1 VGRVHGVQSSEREA
15 QKSFKS
21 ILFLSFSP
29 KDPLEHDITSQA
41 LFTELAQVL
50 FARRTDN
57 VRQGLE
63 VYWTW
68 GANWGT
74 NALGKAGNAR
84 SKRLSCCCSHVRPA
98 SLVIIGYCFI
108 VRLTTRAN
116 SQRANANQVVCCLCV
131 SNHASRRT
139 LIGCFG
145 NHTHSVL
152 PGQIDAASVNG
163 RLKMR
168 TRWCDTHR
176 AMKTRTTRDVYR
188 TWKRKQCLVV

>member
-1 VGRVHGVQSSEREA
+1 MARDRWGAFRDGKAPRGKRRRV
-15 QKSFKS
+15 
-21 ILFLSFSP
+21 FLSFSP
-29 KDPLEHDITSQA
+29 KDPLEHGITSQA

-68 GANWGT
+68 GAQTGE
-74 NALGKAGNAR
+74 
-84 SKRLSCCCSHVRPA
+84 
-98 SLVIIGYCFI
+98 
-108 VRLTTRAN
+108 
-116 SQRANANQVVCCLCV
+116 Q
-131 SNHASRRT
+131 
-139 LIGCFG
+139 
-145 NHTHSVL
+145 THSAKPETLVGL
-152 PGQIDAASVNG
+152 NGLAGSCSNDHSHQESDAASVNG